1 MLSETEEVLLGP
13 SDLNWLSKGVQ
24 RVLKQP
30 REDKGKNRA
39 CVWENLEGFQA
50 QGHPTKGATAGDPH
64 CTCCGGEEISG
75 LPEGVVKVT
84 CR

>member
-24 RVLKQP
+24 RALEQP

-39 CVWENLEGFQA
+39 CV
-50 QGHPTKGATAGDPH
+50 
-64 CTCCGGEEISG
+64 
-75 LPEGVVKVT
+75 
-84 CR
+84 

>member
-24 RVLKQP
+24 RALEQP

-39 CVWENLEGFQA
+39 CVGENLEGFQA